1 MTTLDRAFIK
11 AFSGAPAPRVS
22 RLPLADTTPAAL
34 PPVASESEPAWPSGR
49 TTPTRPAAVDPSQS
63 RISLSTYSGALA
75 YPQTVR
81 ARHEVDRL
89 RWPAEC
95 GALSLDASIDWN
107 WFVDHLAM
115 HMGLGQKTIAL
126 TSLERGVGRTT
137 VCLTLARK
145 LAARGLRPLVV
156 DADCQQP
163 DLARVCHLELYSG
176 WGEVMLGE
184 VPLEESLV
192 ASIDDGVTLM
202 PWRGTETRLSQ
213 LAASPRV
220 ATSFGLLRNH
230 YDLVLID
237 APPLS
242 SDAAIAELAGFAE
255 AIALDAVYVLHDA
268 RHAVK
273 PALGSM
279 CEKLRQAGLSVDG
292 LIENFVPTQ
301 DDSAAAGSQAAA
313 LLATHH

>member
-11 AFSGAPAPRVS
+11 AFSGAPAARVS
-22 RLPLADTTPAAL
+22 RSPPADSSPAVLSPA
-34 PPVASESEPAWPSGR
+34 ASESEPAWPSGR
-49 TTPTRPAAVDPSQS
+49 ATPTRPVPANPSHAT
-63 RISLSTYSGALA
+63 ISLSTYSGALA

-89 RWPAEC
+89 HWPAEC
-95 GALSLDASIDWN
+95 GALSQDTSIDWN

-115 HMGLGQKTIAL
+115 HMGLGQKCIAL
-126 TSLERGVGRTT
+126 TSLERGAGRTT

-156 DADCQQP
+156 DADCQHP
-163 DLARVCHLELYSG
+163 DLARACHLELYSG
-176 WGEVMLGE
+176 WGEVMLGD

-213 LAASPRV
+213 LATSPRV
-220 ATSFGLLRNH
+220 ATSFGLLTSH

-237 APPLS
+237 APPVP
-242 SDAAIAELAGFAE
+242 SDEAIAELAGFAE

-268 RHAVK
+268 RYAVK

-279 CEKLRQAGLSVDG
+279 CEKLRQAGLSVEG
-292 LIENFVPTQ
+292 LIENFVAAE
-301 DDSAAAGSQAAA
+301 DDSMAAGSEAVAP
-313 LLATHH
+313 LATHH

>member
-11 AFSGAPAPRVS
+11 AYSDAPALRV
-22 RLPLADTTPAAL
+22 RPAPIEDDEVVLTPI
-34 PPVASESEPAWPSGR
+34 ASDNEPAWPSGR
-49 TTPTRPAAVDPSQS
+49 TTPTRPLASELPQPKVA
-63 RISLSTYSGALA
+63 LSTFSGALT
-75 YPQTVR
+75 YPQSVR
-81 ARHEVDRL
+81 ARNEVDRV

-95 GALSLDASIDWN
+95 GALSRDTSIDWN
-107 WFVDHLAM
+107 WFVDHLVM
-115 HMGLGQKTIAL
+115 HMGLGQKCIAL

-163 DLARVCHLELYSG
+163 DLARVCRLEQYAG

-213 LAASPRV
+213 LATSPRV
-220 ATSFGLLRNH
+220 ATSFGLLTSH
-230 YDLVLID
+230 YDMVLID
-237 APPLS
+237 APPLPG
-242 SDAAIAELAGFAE
+242 DEAIGEWIGFAE
-255 AIALDAVYVLHDA
+255 AIALEAVYVLHDA
-268 RHAVK
+268 RYAVN

-279 CEKLRQAGLSVDG
+279 CEKLRKAGLSVEG
-292 LIENFVPTQ
+292 LIENFVADAEPVVP
-301 DDSAAAGSQAAA
+301 GSQASSA
-313 LLATHH
+313 LATQV